1 MRSQSADRAS
11 GVGIVVVRL
20 GRLAVVGLSVGEYE
34 CTLGVLRWAG
44 GEGWFAVECGGG
56 KVEELEGVTLLLKA
70 QMNYYLRLLLG
81 WGATLSSLVL
91 YLLCYLRLLSISISS
106 LSISLAFY
114 MCVIATPSWLSPCCG
129 RRVCSR
135 G

>member
-1 MRSQSADRAS
+1 M
-11 GVGIVVVRL
+11 
-20 GRLAVVGLSVGEYE
+20 SVH
-34 CTLGVLRWAG
+34 CGVLRWAG
-44 GEGWFAVECGGG
+44 GEGWIAVECGGG
-56 KVEELEGVTLLLKA
+56 KVDRVRRRFTLLLKA
-70 QMNYYLRLLLG
+70 QMNYHLRLLL
-81 WGATLSSLVL
+81 TIS

-114 MCVIATPSWLSPCCG
+114 MCLIATPSWLSPCCG